1 MAGHWRRRLISAFR
15 NASGRKYCRISW
27 EKAQWRCVDFLRQEI
42 ISITD
47 CVQNDQY
54 AFSDE
59 TIGIISPTYDW
70 GLPSI
75 VKEFLKKA
83 SFQTEYLYYIATY
96 GTMPGA
102 AGAIAKKAIQ
112 GRKIDAYYSVRMVD
126 TWTLSLIF
134 PLRKKL

>member
-1 MAGHWRRRLISAFR
+1 MY
-15 NASGRKYCRISW
+15 K
-27 EKAQWRCVDFLRQEI
+27 RQ
-42 ISITD
+42 
-47 CVQNDQY
+47 DQY

-102 AGAIAKKAIQ
+102 AGAIAVSYTHLDVYKRQ
-112 GRKIDAYYSVRMVD
+112 SWHGPQ
-126 TWTLSLIF
+126 L
-134 PLRKKL
+134 P